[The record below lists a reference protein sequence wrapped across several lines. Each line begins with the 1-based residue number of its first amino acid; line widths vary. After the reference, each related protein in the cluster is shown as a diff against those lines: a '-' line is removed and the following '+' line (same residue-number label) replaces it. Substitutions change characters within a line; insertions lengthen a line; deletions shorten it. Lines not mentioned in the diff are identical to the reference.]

1 MTNELLAAQIGA
13 GRRELLPELWA
24 NVWRFYRRQA
34 ARYAARYAGL
44 LDRRGLT
51 VEDLTQEG
59 YFAMLDALRAY
70 NGKQTDA
77 AFLTFAG
84 YHYKNR
90 CYNLIGLRARRA
102 DALDRCAVYLDAP
115 IDDSDGSELGE
126 LIEDTNAADAFQAV
140 ELSEIADAL
149 RDVLTDER
157 ERELITRHF
166 YGGQTF
172 PEIAAAMGLTVEDV
186 NRLKERTYRRLRNCR
201 RLQRYVWI

>member
-1 MTNELLAAQIGA
+1 MDNELLAAQIGE

-24 NVWRFYRRQA
+24 NVWKFYRRQA

-70 NGKQTDA
+70 NGTTK
-77 AFLTFAG
+77 FLTYAG
-84 YHYKNR
+84 YYYKNR
-90 CYNLIGLRARRA
+90 CYNLLGLRARHA
-102 DALDRCAVYLDAP
+102 DALDRCTVYLDAP

-126 LIEDTNAADAFQAV
+126 LIEDTNAADAFQVV

-149 RDVLTDER
+149 RDVLTDEQG
-157 ERELITRHF
+157 RELITRHF

-172 PEIAAAMGLTVEDV
+172 PEIAAAMGLTLEDV
-186 NRLKERTYRRLRNCR
+186 NRLKAQTYRQLRNCR
-201 RLQRYVWI
+201 RLQQYVWI